1 MLQENVLHSDGTSV
15 HPRECIHLDELRRS
29 TEKAF
34 EIRFSFPSR
43 LDLFTT
49 FRDKIVTRYEPRE
62 VVVKKYRLKESH
74 SMFISIGN

>member
-49 FRDKIVTRYEPRE
+49 FRDKTLTRYEPRD
-62 VVVKKYRLKESH
+62 VVVKNIAWKKVIVCSYL
-74 SMFISIGN
+74 